1 MWSILQYSRCADRHY
16 VLTFIELGC
25 YALTLVA
32 WILVAAAL
40 VSIVGAAVWLLMR
53 R

>member
-1 MWSILQYSRCADRHY
+1 MLSILQFSRCADRHL
-16 VLTFIELGC
+16 VLTFAEIGC

-40 VSIVGAAVWLLMR
+40 VSIVGAAAWMLMR